1 MALVQYLYY
10 LPRTLGNTVKPLL
23 KDCHIKKCSTYIL
36 HIDRSYI
43 LRHPSTLRTPPSMS
57 TRRGKNI
64 PWNNPHCHSRYRS
77 FREKL
82 VRLDRS
88 FISIRLSQD
97 FEDLKLLQELVHV
110 YPTSWPSLL
119 PMANFLSWPST
130 KIDVHREGVFSF
142 YKNTVVRACN
152 SFLFQILACI

>member
-110 YPTSWPSLL
+110 YPTSWPSLQISFRGL
-119 PMANFLSWPST
+119 RPRLMYIEREFFLFI
-130 KIDVHREGVFSF
+130 KIQSF
-142 YKNTVVRACN
+142 VRAIAFY
-152 SFLFQILACI
+152 SKF